1 MYNAY
6 NAYVAGLGM
15 RHSCLCTM
23 NHKMAVLDFV
33 LRSVIKELG
42 ILVSRPFRNFKKS
55 QVNDN
60 FNDTVGKSG
69 ETICSAGCSF
79 IFMLHV
85 N

>member
-1 MYNAY
+1 MLRQHY

-23 NHKMAVLDFV
+23 NHKMAVLGFV
-33 LRSVIKELG
+33 LRSVIKKLG
-42 ILVSRPFRNFKKS
+42 ILVSRPFRNFKK
-55 QVNDN
+55 DN
-60 FNDTVGKSG
+60 FNDTVGKS
-69 ETICSAGCSF
+69 ICSAGFSF